1 MPKHLQKIL
10 TTAMRVAA
18 YDMYAQNYDLNA
30 KAWEKMKEEH
40 PGIQVRTFSKEIM
53 DAMKKANQELRAEL
67 SAKSPELK
75 EILDNQDAFQKRTR
89 EWTKMSDYLYLKDNL
104 E

>member
-1 MPKHLQKIL
+1 
-10 TTAMRVAA
+10 
-18 YDMYAQNYDLNA
+18 
-30 KAWEKMKEEH
+30 MKEEH

-75 EILDNQDAFQKRTR
+75 EILDNQITEKFQSREATKR
-89 EWTKMSDYLYLKDNL
+89 YDNL
-104 E
+104 KLDETFNKFFKNS